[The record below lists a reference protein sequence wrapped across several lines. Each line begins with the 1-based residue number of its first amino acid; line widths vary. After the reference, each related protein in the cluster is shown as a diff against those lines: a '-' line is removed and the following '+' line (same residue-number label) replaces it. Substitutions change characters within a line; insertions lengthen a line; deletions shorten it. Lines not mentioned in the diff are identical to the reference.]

1 MSVII
6 ATLNTIM
13 QSCKH
18 DYPLVQ
24 TARCAFVTRT
34 RGFISYFI
42 RIKSRQF
49 VFLDPIEIIGTFVI
63 INTVDNSSILHPII
77 RWAGGKTWLVK
88 YLSAKLDIGQFVSY
102 HEPFVGGAAVLL
114 HFKPDFAWISDSNR
128 SLIET
133 YKSLRRDPER
143 IICILQ
149 EWGLT
154 QQDYYHIR
162 NLLPTDSSIAAA
174 RFLYLN
180 HTSYNG
186 LYRENRDGQYNVPW
200 GHRERVDFDF
210 ENLINVAK
218 YLETIHI
225 RHNDFLRSLD
235 QVQEGSLVFLD
246 PPYTITHNKN
256 GFVAYN
262 QKIFSMTDQYRLSSM
277 IDKIKRKGAY
287 YILTNAAHDEV
298 KRIFTREGDK
308 MFVLSRSSLIG
319 GKNANRGKY
328 EECIFTNLDISL

>member
-1 MSVII
+1 MFI

-13 QSCKH
+13 QLCKH
-18 DYPLVQ
+18 EFSLVQ
-24 TARCAFVTRT
+24 TARWAFVTRT
-34 RGFISYFI
+34 RGYTSHCIG
-42 RIKSRQF
+42 IKSMQR

-63 INTVDNSSILHPII
+63 VNTVDNSIMLHPII

-88 YLSAKLDIGQFVSY
+88 YLSAKLDIDQFVSY

-114 HFKPDFAWISDSNR
+114 HFKPGTAWISDSNR
-128 SLIET
+128 YLIET
-133 YKSLRRDPER
+133 YKSLRKDPER
-143 IICILQ
+143 IISVLQ

-154 QQDYYHIR
+154 QQDYYNIR
-162 NLLPTDSSIAAA
+162 NLLPNDSSVAAA

-200 GHRERVDFDF
+200 GHRENVDFDF
-210 ENLINVAK
+210 ENLIKVAK

-235 QVQEGSLVFLD
+235 HVQEGSLVFLD

-262 QKIFSMTDQYRLSSM
+262 QKIFSMTDQYRLSAM
-277 IDKIKRKGAY
+277 IDKIKRKGAF

-298 KRIFTREGDK
+298 KRIFKREDDK

>member
-1 MSVII
+1 MDVFI

-13 QSCKH
+13 QLCKH
-18 DYPLVQ
+18 EFSLVQ
-24 TARCAFVTRT
+24 TARWAFVTRT
-34 RGFISYFI
+34 RGYTSHCIG
-42 RIKSRQF
+42 IKSMQR

-63 INTVDNSSILHPII
+63 VNTVDNSIMLHPII

-88 YLSAKLDIGQFVSY
+88 YLSAKLDIDQFVSY

-114 HFKPDFAWISDSNR
+114 HFKPGTAWISDSNR
-128 SLIET
+128 YLIET
-133 YKSLRRDPER
+133 YKSLRKDPER
-143 IICILQ
+143 IISVLQ

-154 QQDYYHIR
+154 QQDYYNIR
-162 NLLPTDSSIAAA
+162 NLLPNDSSVAAA

-200 GHRERVDFDF
+200 GHRENVDFDF
-210 ENLINVAK
+210 ENLIKVAK

-235 QVQEGSLVFLD
+235 HVQEGSLVFLD

-262 QKIFSMTDQYRLSSM
+262 QKIFSMTDQYRLSAM
-277 IDKIKRKGAY
+277 IDKIKRKGAF

-298 KRIFTREGDK
+298 KRIFKREDDK